1 MKSKIFRMITVILV
15 TQIIVM
21 AVVYFFVNYS
31 VTNTVK
37 ETAIKT
43 METIAQERSQ
53 IIENYILD
61 TENYLTAYSRAG
73 EITDLLEHPTD
84 SEKTKKAQE
93 YTETFSGDRDFLEG
107 IYVSEWNTHVLA
119 HTNPKVAGI
128 TTREGDSL
136 IALQNA
142 LLEADGVYNTG
153 IVISPASQI
162 QIISIYRACFDKNNQ
177 PIGLVGGGIF
187 TEGLVNILDN
197 LPAKGMEQLRYY
209 LVNAET
215 GEYIFH
221 VDSEK
226 ISTAAEEN
234 YMNTILANVQKN
246 PDNTY
251 GSLTYTEGSRE
262 YLASYHYMADRGWV
276 FVITD
281 PSSEVFG
288 SLGKIRFMLA
298 LICIIGVVI
307 LTLLTYNI
315 INRLIKSLGE
325 AVDTLE
331 LCSGSLTEKTSDLYK
346 HAENLV
352 ECVTESS
359 STIEQ
364 LTTSMI
370 HTDDIVEDVH
380 EKVTGIGEWMDNT
393 MKHLELSMKSSES
406 LINSSD
412 EMKDAARNAYENSRK
427 TFEETKEVVKTV
439 MQRLE
444 DISQIN
450 MMTGEIM
457 DIAMQTN
464 ILSLNASLEAARA
477 GAAGKGFE
485 VVAQEIGTLAQTTT
499 ATAGDIK
506 NICDDANSSIQDVKK
521 CFDSIMAFLE
531 ETVMVQFGSFADNA
545 MQNSVSA
552 GQIRNDIMDLN
563 VSSDVLNRSLQQIT
577 TGVSTVKKITREN
590 KDAIGNIAKKN
601 GNTSMIA
608 GRIRLQSD
616 NNREMIKQLENIIS
630 RFQSYTTAKKK

>member
-1 MKSKIFRMITVILV
+1 M
-15 TQIIVM
+15 
-21 AVVYFFVNYS
+21 
-31 VTNTVK
+31 
-37 ETAIKT
+37 
-43 METIAQERSQ
+43 
-53 IIENYILD
+53 
-61 TENYLTAYSRAG
+61 
-73 EITDLLEHPTD
+73 
-84 SEKTKKAQE
+84 
-93 YTETFSGDRDFLEG
+93 
-107 IYVSEWNTHVLA
+107 
-119 HTNPKVAGI
+119 
-128 TTREGDSL
+128 
-136 IALQNA
+136 
-142 LLEADGVYNTG
+142 
-153 IVISPASQI
+153 
-162 QIISIYRACFDKNNQ
+162 
-177 PIGLVGGGIF
+177 
-187 TEGLVNILDN
+187 
-197 LPAKGMEQLRYY
+197 
-209 LVNAET
+209 
-215 GEYIFH
+215 
-221 VDSEK
+221 
-226 ISTAAEEN
+226 
-234 YMNTILANVQKN
+234 
-246 PDNTY
+246 
-251 GSLTYTEGSRE
+251 
-262 YLASYHYMADRGWV
+262 
-276 FVITD
+276 
-281 PSSEVFG
+281 
-288 SLGKIRFMLA
+288 
-298 LICIIGVVI
+298 
-307 LTLLTYNI
+307 
-315 INRLIKSLGE
+315 
-325 AVDTLE
+325 
-331 LCSGSLTEKTSDLYK
+331 
-346 HAENLV
+346 
-352 ECVTESS
+352 TESS

-406 LINSSD
+406 MINSSD

-577 TGVSTVKKITREN
+577 TGVSTVKNITREN